1 MSKETH
7 HSSLRIVGTFL
18 LFAGIVAL
26 MLSYKIQPAASL
38 TGQGTVLYA
47 LQTLEPTIGNMQS
60 VLPAAPEHSK
70 AGILAFGML
79 MMLLGFGMHAWLV
92 VRKRGQ
98 AELAQDEKKD
108 PKKYP
113 RSSRRQMEVIWV
125 ERTIRL

>member
-1 MSKETH
+1 MPKETR
-7 HSSLRIVGTFL
+7 HSSLRIVSTFL
-18 LFAGIVAL
+18 LFAGIIAL
-26 MLSYKIQPAASL
+26 MLSYKMQPVASL
-38 TGQGTVLYA
+38 TGQGTVLYT

-60 VLPAAPEHSK
+60 VLPAAPEPSK

-98 AELAQDEKKD
+98 AELAQGEVKGA
-108 PKKYP
+108 KKYP